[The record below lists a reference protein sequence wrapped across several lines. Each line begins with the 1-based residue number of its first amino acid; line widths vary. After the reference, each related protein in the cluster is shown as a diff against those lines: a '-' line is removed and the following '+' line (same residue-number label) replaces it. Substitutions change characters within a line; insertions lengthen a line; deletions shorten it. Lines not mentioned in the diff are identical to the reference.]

1 MDLSVDLYRSLM
13 SAHGGIL
20 SGNSQVASPVSSD
33 KPLRTHARL
42 LAKLNKR
49 RKKHANPMD
58 QHNSKS
64 SNSGTESDFYEDVVT
79 EEELQELRLTINQ
92 RERKRMQDLNSAM
105 DGLRC
110 VLPYAHS
117 PSVRKLSKI
126 ATLLLAK
133 NYILLLS
140 KTIEQLQ
147 QATTNSSCSSIM
159 VNLDSS
165 AVDSKQDLTKEITKP
180 TGGESDDFNEQ
191 CMKQITKTKVKP
203 NKNSEPCL
211 HSDAHDVATNF
222 ILSNVDCNNIV
233 CNSNLYRST
242 SGPFP
247 YACPENIGTYSP
259 YFHAFSSLLTPDQP
273 SSGSYNFVNPYVH
286 NRKIDIL

>member
-1 MDLSVDLYRSLM
+1 MDLSVDLYRSLL
-13 SAHGGIL
+13 SAQESIL
-20 SGNSQVASPVSSD
+20 NGNSQVTSPVASD
-33 KPLRTHARL
+33 KPLRSHARL

-49 RKKHANPMD
+49 RKKHTSPMD
-58 QHNSKS
+58 QHNSKL

-79 EEELQELRLTINQ
+79 QEELQELRLTVNQ

-147 QATTNSSCSSIM
+147 LATSNVSCSHIM
-159 VNLDSS
+159 MNLDSS
-165 AVDSKQDLTKEITKP
+165 VVDSKRDLTKEITRR
-180 TGGESDDFNEQ
+180 TVRESDDLNQQ
-191 CMKQITKTKVKP
+191 CIRQITKTRVKP
-203 NKNSEPCL
+203 SKNSEPRL

-222 ILSNVDCNNIV
+222 ILPNVDCSNIV
-233 CNSNLYRST
+233 CNSDLNRST
-242 SGPFP
+242 GGPFP
-247 YACPENIGTYSP
+247 YAYPENIGTYSP
-259 YFHAFSSLLTPDQP
+259 YFHAFSSLLAPAQP
-273 SSGSYNFVNPYVH
+273 TSGSYNFVNPYVH
-286 NRKIDIL
+286 NPKIDIL

>member
-13 SAHGGIL
+13 SAHGDIL
-20 SGNSQVASPVSSD
+20 NGNSQVISPAASE
-33 KPLRTHARL
+33 KPLRSHARL

-49 RKKHANPMD
+49 RKKHATPMD
-58 QHNSKS
+58 QHNSKL
-64 SNSGTESDFYEDVVT
+64 SNSGTESDFSEDVVT

-147 QATTNSSCSSIM
+147 QATSNVSCSRVM
-159 VNLDSS
+159 MNLDSS
-165 AVDSKQDLTKEITKP
+165 VVNSKQDLTKEITRP
-180 TGGESDDFNEQ
+180 TGRESDDLDQQ
-191 CMKQITKTKVKP
+191 CTKQIRKTTVKP
-203 NKNSEPCL
+203 SKNSESRL
-211 HSDAHDVATNF
+211 HNDVHDVATNF

-233 CNSNLYRST
+233 CNSNLNRST

-259 YFHAFSSLLTPDQP
+259 YFNVFSSLLTPAQP
-273 SSGSYNFVNPYVH
+273 ISGSYNFVDPCVH